1 MNPQALLE
9 SDRSG
14 NGRDDDCS
22 QPSDAKQMQLCRCK
36 QSSNVHD
43 RRSPGELAR
52 RWPTERRT
60 KPSATKVQ
68 NVEPRRACSFLRQN
82 KLSGRPV
89 AKSHSAAITLI
100 VKVSVGNSRRKAW
113 GIHLRFPT
121 KRPHNPSQILDSRC
135 RSAVVVTGT
144 SPAGT
149 MVATW

>member
-22 QPSDAKQMQLCRCK
+22 QPSDAKQMQLCRCN

-68 NVEPRRACSFLRQN
+68 NVELRRACSFLRQN

-89 AKSHSAAITLI
+89 ATSHSADITLI
-100 VKVSVGNSRRKAW
+100 VKVSVGNSRGKAW

-149 MVATW
+149 MVAT